1 MRMFLAICLTFVFVF
16 AHPGVPSGPALARQA
31 ETAAATIAKDH
42 AHREGPAVETAQEH
56 PCCPGMAGAGV
67 THGKASHCSI
77 DGGFVAAYPAGLVS
91 SGPRIQV
98 APFAQSLQEAD
109 PGAILHPPM
118 HV

>member
-1 MRMFLAICLTFVFVF
+1 MRMVLAICLAFVFML
-16 AHPGVPSGPALARQA
+16 AHPGVPGEPALARQA
-31 ETAAATIAKDH
+31 ETAAATTAKDH

-56 PCCPGMAGAGV
+56 PCCPGMAGVGV

-77 DGGFVAAYPAGLVS
+77 DGGFVHAYPVGLVS

-98 APFAQSLQEAD
+98 SPFAQSLQEAD

-118 HV
+118 SV